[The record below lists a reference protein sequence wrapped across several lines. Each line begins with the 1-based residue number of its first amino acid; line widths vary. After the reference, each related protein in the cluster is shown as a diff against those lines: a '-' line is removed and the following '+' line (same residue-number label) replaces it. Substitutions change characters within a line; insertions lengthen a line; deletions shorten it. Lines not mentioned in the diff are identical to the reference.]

1 MISIT
6 SLEFIGGVVA
16 LPFYIAALYLF
27 FTKARDRYEKRG
39 MFFTIGLILIVLS
52 YLTEFLFHL
61 FSIDSFEVL
70 SIAVFGLAGIS
81 MIFSCYLASKW
92 LDETLTEGVA

>member
-1 MISIT
+1 MVTIT
-6 SLEFIGGVVA
+6 ALEFVA
-16 LPFYIAALYLF
+16 GIASLPFYLAALYLF

-81 MIFSCYLASKW
+81 MIFSCYLSSKH
-92 LDETLTEGVA
+92 LDESSTGGI